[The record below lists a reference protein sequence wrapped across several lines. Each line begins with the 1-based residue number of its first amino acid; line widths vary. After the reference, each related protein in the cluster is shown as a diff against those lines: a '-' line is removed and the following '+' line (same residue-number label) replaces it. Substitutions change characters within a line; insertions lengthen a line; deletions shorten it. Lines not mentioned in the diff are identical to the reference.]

1 MQQKKSLLT
10 VIFTLGITLFIAG
23 LLRADIPAPPVN
35 QTIGIDDVSVGEL
48 AEADCR
54 VCHDSGIPD
63 RHHNLYGQ
71 PIPPGSLVPFPDAD
85 GDGIPDTNYG
95 CLNCHE
101 EDNSGGIIDFLVE
114 RDCTV
119 CHTTSPHHTTP
130 LAQSGDCVACH
141 GDIVD
146 NMGDGHYIPTYA
158 PSLVTPTRS
167 MGDGLPLNSRGNGAG
182 ACNYCHDD
190 DGLTPPVI
198 LDNQSLHHGTNLV
211 DFGNRCNWCHDFG
224 LPFDE
229 QIRVCE
235 GCHGPDSLHNIQAD
249 SPKAPTGTIVIGGE
263 DAGYGHVGRDAGP
276 NDSDC
281 WGCHGFS
288 TSSAYG
294 AGPGVP
300 SISTSDTAVVVAGTD
315 VQVTLTGA
323 AFTSILDTTLYIS
336 DVLLTAADGSGTYLT
351 PDDVTEGDLTVTI
364 PGTTE
369 PGNYSLQAVK
379 DGEASNALSITVVP
393 DVAIIDV
400 MCSKCLG
407 TMTID
412 GSGFAEKPA
421 NTDEDI
427 SVTEG
432 GRLLNVISWT
442 DTEITVSGAR
452 CRGDV
457 VVNSVYGSSQ

>member
-1 MQQKKSLLT
+1 MMKKMLPLT
-10 VIFTLGITLFIAG
+10 VTIAG
-23 LLRADIPAPPVN
+23 VALLFASLGLADVPAPPVN
-35 QTIGIDDVSVGEL
+35 QNLGFDDIAFNAL
-48 AEADCR
+48 TEADCR
-54 VCHDSGIPD
+54 VCHASGVPD
-63 RHHNLYGQ
+63 RHHMLYGSV
-71 PIPPGSLVPFPDAD
+71 IPSLSLVPYPDTD
-85 GDGIPDTNYG
+85 GDGIDDTNYN
-95 CLNCHE
+95 CLSCHG
-101 EDNSGGIIDFLVE
+101 DTFIVE

-119 CHTTSPHHTTP
+119 CHNTASPHHQTA
-130 LAQSGDCVACH
+130 LADAGDCKACH

-146 NMGDGHYIPTYA
+146 NRGDGHYIPTYA

-167 MGDGLPLNSRGNGAG
+167 QGDGSPLNSRGNGAG